1 MRKVELDRAG
11 AGALADN
18 DVELIIL
25 HGRIQHL
32 LYDPVQTM
40 DLVDEQ
46 NIPVLEIREDGGQI
60 TGAFENRAGRGLDFH
75 TKLVS
80 DDVRKRG
87 LTETRR
93 SAEQHVIER
102 FSPAASGPIAVRNSP
117 ADRWTTVRS
126 SSEE

>member
-1 MRKVELDRAG
+1 
-11 AGALADN
+11 
-18 DVELIIL
+18 
-25 HGRIQHL
+25 
-32 LYDPVQTM
+32 M

-60 TGAFENRAGRGLDFH
+60 TGAFENRSGRGLDFH

-102 FSPAASGPIAVRNSP
+102 FSPAFGGFYEYPQIVLDP
-117 ADRWTTVRS
+117 VLTDKVLKADRPQAPVKLKIIIMLFGLYDSFFHDSLWQ
-126 SSEE
+126 